1 MEYRGRCVGTQQH
14 FSGFTFG
21 KMAFLNRVILP
32 LGLILFASAG
42 LAAQETQ
49 TVAAALPNAPSYSR
63 EQEQSSSQPGDAKS
77 QEPGP
82 DAKLPDSSVP
92 QQNSAQ
98 TPVAKEQPKRILY
111 IIPNYRA
118 VSADAVV
125 APLDAKGKFRL
136 MVDDSFDYS
145 TFISVGILA
154 GISQAQR
161 SVPQFDDGPLAY
173 SQYYWHIFVDQ
184 AVGNAF
190 TEYLLPVAFKQ
201 DPRYFTK
208 GHGGFFNRTGYAL
221 SRLVVTRTDSG
232 GSQVNASEIIGN
244 GAAASIAAL
253 YYPSQDRTWTKIGQ
267 HWGQQL
273 ALDATFNVIKEF
285 WPDIRHNVLH
295 KD

>member
-1 MEYRGRCVGTQQH
+1 MSYR
-14 FSGFTFG
+14 
-21 KMAFLNRVILP
+21 MMLL
-32 LGLILFASAG
+32 
-42 LAAQETQ
+42 
-49 TVAAALPNAPSYSR
+49 AAALVISATCLSAQQARPEGVSVAALPDSPGFVV
-63 EQEQSSSQPGDAKS
+63 EQEQSSSRTGNS
-77 QEPGP
+77 QSPPPGP

-92 QQNSAQ
+92 EQSSAQ

-125 APLDAKGKFRL
+125 PPLDARGKFKL
-136 MVDDSFDYS
+136 MLDDSFDYS
-145 TFISVGILA
+145 TFISVGLLA
-154 GISQAQR
+154 GIGQAKR
-161 SVPQFDDGPLAY
+161 NVPQFDDGPLAY

-221 SRLVVTRTDSG
+221 SRLAITRTDSG
-232 GSQVNASEIIGN
+232 GSQVNFSEIIGN
-244 GAAASIAAL
+244 GAAAGIASL
-253 YYPSQDRTWTKIGQ
+253 YYPASDRTWTKTGQ
-267 HWGQQL
+267 RWGQQL
-273 ALDATFNVIKEF
+273 MLDATFNVLKEF
-285 WPDIRHNVLH
+285 WPDIRHSVLH

>member
-1 MEYRGRCVGTQQH
+1 
-14 FSGFTFG
+14 
-21 KMAFLNRVILP
+21 MAFLNRMILL

-49 TVAAALPNAPSYSR
+49 TVAAALPNAPSYSQ
-63 EQEQSSSQPGDAKS
+63 EQEQSSSRPGDSKS
-77 QEPGP
+77 QQPGP

-98 TPVAKEQPKRILY
+98 TPVSKEQPKRILY

-118 VSADAVV
+118 VSADAIV

-161 SVPQFDDGPLAY
+161 SVPQFDDGALAY

-184 AVGNAF
+184 ALGNAF

-267 HWGQQL
+267 RWGQQL

-285 WPDIRHNVLH
+285 WPDIRHSVLH

>member
-1 MEYRGRCVGTQQH
+1 MMLLASSLVISATCLPAQQ
-14 FSGFTFG
+14 
-21 KMAFLNRVILP
+21 ARPVAAP
-32 LGLILFASAG
+32 LG
-42 LAAQETQ
+42 
-49 TVAAALPNAPSYSR
+49 ALPNSPGFTLQQA
-63 EQEQSSSQPGDAKS
+63 EQSSSRSGDS
-77 QEPGP
+77 QRQEPGP
-82 DAKLPDSSVP
+82 DPKLPETSVP

-118 VSADAVV
+118 VSAYAVV
-125 APLDAKGKFRL
+125 PPLDARGKFNL
-136 MVDDSFDYS
+136 MIDDSFDYS

-154 GISQAQR
+154 GIGQAKNN
-161 SVPQFDDGPLAY
+161 VPQFDDGPLAY

-232 GSQVNASEIIGN
+232 GSQINASEIIGN
-244 GAAASIAAL
+244 GAAAGISGL
-253 YYPSQDRTWTKIGQ
+253 YYPASDRTWTKTGQ
-267 HWGQQL
+267 RWAQQL
-273 ALDATFNVIKEF
+273 ALDATFNVVKEF
-285 WPDIRHNVLH
+285 WPDIRHSVLH
-295 KD
+295 QKD

>member
-1 MEYRGRCVGTQQH
+1 MSYR
-14 FSGFTFG
+14 
-21 KMAFLNRVILP
+21 MMLL
-32 LGLILFASAG
+32 
-42 LAAQETQ
+42 
-49 TVAAALPNAPSYSR
+49 AAALVISATCLSAQQARPEGVSVAALPDSPGFVV
-63 EQEQSSSQPGDAKS
+63 EQEQSSSRTGNS
-77 QEPGP
+77 QSPPGP

-92 QQNSAQ
+92 EQNSAQ

-125 APLDAKGKFRL
+125 PPLDARGKFKL
-136 MVDDSFDYS
+136 MLDDSFDYS
-145 TFISVGILA
+145 TFLSVGLLA
-154 GISQAQR
+154 GIAQAKR
-161 SVPQFDDGPLAY
+161 NVPQFDDGPLAY

-221 SRLVVTRTDSG
+221 SRLAITRTDSG
-232 GSQVNASEIIGN
+232 GSQVNFSEIIGN
-244 GAAASIAAL
+244 GAAAGIASL
-253 YYPSQDRTWTKIGQ
+253 YYPASDRTWTKTGQ
-267 HWGQQL
+267 RWGQQL
-273 ALDATFNVIKEF
+273 MLDATFNVLKEF
-285 WPDIRHNVLH
+285 WPDIRHSVLH

>member
-1 MEYRGRCVGTQQH
+1 MLGYLTNHMRIAC
-14 FSGFTFG
+14 
-21 KMAFLNRVILP
+21 RVISLA
-32 LGLILFASAG
+32 GLIVLLAAG
-42 LAAQETQ
+42 LWAQQ
-49 TVAAALPNAPSYSR
+49 ARQVAAAALPDAPSSTL
-63 EQEQSSSQPGDAKS
+63 EQEQSSSRQGDS
-77 QEPGP
+77 QSQKPGP
-82 DAKLPDSSVP
+82 DPKLGESSVP

-125 APLDAKGKFRL
+125 PPLDARGKFNL

-145 TFISVGILA
+145 TFISVGLLA
-154 GISQAQR
+154 GIAQAEHN
-161 SVPQFDDGPLAY
+161 VPQFDDGPLAY

-232 GSQVNASEIIGN
+232 GSQVNFSEIIGN
-244 GAAASIAAL
+244 GAPRGSRACITQPKIAPGRRRGSAGG
-253 YYPSQDRTWTKIGQ
+253 SSSHWTLI
-267 HWGQQL
+267 
-273 ALDATFNVIKEF
+273 FNVIKEF
-285 WPDIRHNVLH
+285 WPDIRHSVLH

>member
-1 MEYRGRCVGTQQH
+1 
-14 FSGFTFG
+14 
-21 KMAFLNRVILP
+21 MAFLNRAILL
-32 LGLILFASAG
+32 LGLILFASTG

-49 TVAAALPNAPSYSR
+49 TVAAVLPNAPSYSQK
-63 EQEQSSSQPGDAKS
+63 QEQSSSRPGDARS

-82 DAKLPDSSVP
+82 DAKLPDSAVP

-125 APLDAKGKFRL
+125 GPLDARGKFRL

-145 TFISVGILA
+145 TFISVGLLA
-154 GISQAQR
+154 GIAQAQR
-161 SVPQFDDGPLAY
+161 SVPQFDDGALAY

-184 AVGNAF
+184 AIGNAF

-208 GHGGFFNRTGYAL
+208 GHGGFLNRTGYAL

-232 GSQVNASEIIGN
+232 GSQINASEIIGN

-267 HWGQQL
+267 RWGDQL
-273 ALDATFNVIKEF
+273 LLDATFNVIKEF

>member
-1 MEYRGRCVGTQQH
+1 
-14 FSGFTFG
+14 
-21 KMAFLNRVILP
+21 MAFLNRVIL
-32 LGLILFASAG
+32 LLCLILFAPAG

-49 TVAAALPNAPSYSR
+49 TVAAALPNAPNYSQ
-63 EQEQSSSQPGDAKS
+63 EQEQSSSRPSDSKS
-77 QEPGP
+77 QQPGP
-82 DAKLPDSSVP
+82 DAKLPGSSVP

-125 APLDAKGKFRL
+125 PPLDARGKFRL

-145 TFISVGILA
+145 TFISVGLLA
-154 GISQAQR
+154 GIAQAQR
-161 SVPQFDDGPLAY
+161 SVPQFDDGALAY

-267 HWGQQL
+267 RWGDQL
-273 ALDATFNVIKEF
+273 ILDATFNVIKEF

>member
-1 MEYRGRCVGTQQH
+1 MV
-14 FSGFTFG
+14 
-21 KMAFLNRVILP
+21 FLNRVILL
-32 LGLILFASAG
+32 LGLIPFASAG

-49 TVAAALPNAPSYSR
+49 TVAAALPDAPSYSQ
-63 EQEQSSSQPGDAKS
+63 EQEQSSSRPADAKS

-98 TPVAKEQPKRILY
+98 TPASKEQPKRILY

-125 APLDAKGKFRL
+125 PPLDARGKFRL

-145 TFISVGILA
+145 SFISVGLLA
-154 GISQAQR
+154 GIAQAQR
-161 SVPQFDDGPLAY
+161 SVPQFDDGALAY

-184 AVGNAF
+184 AIGNAF

-221 SRLVVTRTDSG
+221 TRLIVTRTDSG
-232 GSQVNASEIIGN
+232 GSQVNFSEILGN
-244 GAAASIAAL
+244 GAAASISGL
-253 YYPSQDRTWTKIGQ
+253 YYPSGYLTWTKVGQ
-267 HWGQQL
+267 RWGDQL
-273 ALDATFNVIKEF
+273 LLDATFNVLKEF

>member
-1 MEYRGRCVGTQQH
+1 MSYR
-14 FSGFTFG
+14 
-21 KMAFLNRVILP
+21 MMLL
-32 LGLILFASAG
+32 
-42 LAAQETQ
+42 
-49 TVAAALPNAPSYSR
+49 AAALVISATCLSAQQARPEGVSVAALPDSPGFVV
-63 EQEQSSSQPGDAKS
+63 EQEQSSSRTGNS
-77 QEPGP
+77 QSPPPGP

-92 QQNSAQ
+92 EQNSAQ

-118 VSADAVV
+118 VSAYAVV
-125 APLDAKGKFRL
+125 PPLDARGKFNL

-145 TFISVGILA
+145 TFISVGLLA
-154 GISQAQR
+154 GIGQAKQN
-161 SVPQFDDGPLAY
+161 VPQFDDGPLAY

-221 SRLVVTRTDSG
+221 SRLLITRTDSG
-232 GSQVNASEIIGN
+232 GSQVNFSEIIGN
-244 GAAASIAAL
+244 GAAAGIAGL
-253 YYPSQDRTWTKIGQ
+253 YYPSTDRTWTKIGQ
-267 HWGQQL
+267 RWGQQL
-273 ALDATFNVIKEF
+273 MLDATFNVLKEF
-285 WPDIRHNVLH
+285 WPDIRHSVLH

>member
-1 MEYRGRCVGTQQH
+1 M
-14 FSGFTFG
+14 
-21 KMAFLNRVILP
+21 
-32 LGLILFASAG
+32 
-42 LAAQETQ
+42 
-49 TVAAALPNAPSYSR
+49 
-63 EQEQSSSQPGDAKS
+63 QSSA
-77 QEPGP
+77 
-82 DAKLPDSSVP
+82 DSSVP

-125 APLDAKGKFRL
+125 APLDARGKFNL

-145 TFISVGILA
+145 TFISVGLLA
-154 GISQAQR
+154 GIAQAQR

-208 GHGGFFNRTGYAL
+208 GTA
-221 SRLVVTRTDSG
+221 DS
-232 GSQVNASEIIGN
+232 
-244 GAAASIAAL
+244 SIAPGTPSAAWSSHAPIAADRRSTFRRSSATAL
-253 YYPSQDRTWTKIGQ
+253 PRGSRACITQPTIAPGRRRDSAGASSSHWMRPST
-267 HWGQQL
+267 
-273 ALDATFNVIKEF
+273 
-285 WPDIRHNVLH
+285 
-295 KD
+295 

>member
-1 MEYRGRCVGTQQH
+1 MGTKKKIL
-14 FSGFTFG
+14 GFTILNMLISSRG
-21 KMAFLNRVILP
+21 TSLAVVIFLLA
-32 LGLILFASAG
+32 LG
-42 LAAQETQ
+42 LAAQESQ
-49 TVAAALPNAPSYSR
+49 TVATILPNAPSYSQV
-63 EQEQSSSQPGDAKS
+63 QEQSTSRQSDSKS

-82 DAKLPDSSVP
+82 DPKLPDSSVP

-125 APLDAKGKFRL
+125 APLNARGKFNL

-145 TFISVGILA
+145 TFISVGLLA
-154 GISQAQR
+154 GIAQAQH
-161 SVPQFDDGPLAY
+161 SVPQFDDGALAY

-267 HWGQQL
+267 RWGQQL

>member
-1 MEYRGRCVGTQQH
+1 MRFVGVQQP
-14 FSGFTFG
+14 FSVITSG
-21 KMAFLNRVILP
+21 KMAVSYQAIL
-32 LGLILFASAG
+32 LAGLILFASR
-42 LAAQETQ
+42 LSAQQTQ
-49 TVAAALPNAPSYSR
+49 TVATALPNAPSYT
-63 EQEQSSSQPGDAKS
+63 QEQSSSRQADSKS

-92 QQNSAQ
+92 RQNSAQ
-98 TPVAKEQPKRILY
+98 TPVTKEQPKRILY

-125 APLDAKGKFRL
+125 APLDARGKFDL

-154 GISQAQR
+154 GIAQAQN
-161 SVPQFDDGPLAY
+161 SVPQFDDGALAY

-208 GHGGFFNRTGYAL
+208 GHGGLLNRTGYAL
-221 SRLVVTRTDSG
+221 TRLIVTRTDKG
-232 GSQVNASEIIGN
+232 GSQFNFSEIIGN
-244 GAAASIAAL
+244 GAAAGISSL
-253 YYPSQDRTWTKIGQ
+253 YYPSEDRTWTKVGQ
-267 HWGQQL
+267 RWGQQL
-273 ALDATFNVIKEF
+273 ALDATFDVIKEF
-285 WPDIRHNVLH
+285 WPDIRHSVLH

>member
-1 MEYRGRCVGTQQH
+1 MSYRMLLLAV
-14 FSGFTFG
+14 S
-21 KMAFLNRVILP
+21 LVISAMC
-32 LGLILFASAG
+32 LFAQQARPVGVS
-42 LAAQETQ
+42 
-49 TVAAALPNAPSYSR
+49 VAALPDSPGFVV
-63 EQEQSSSQPGDAKS
+63 EQEQSSSRSSDAQS
-77 QEPGP
+77 PQPGP
-82 DAKLPDSSVP
+82 DPKLPDSSTP

-118 VSADAVV
+118 VSAYAVV
-125 APLDAKGKFRL
+125 PPLDARGKFNL

-145 TFISVGILA
+145 TFISVGLLA
-154 GISQAQR
+154 AIGQAKG
-161 SVPQFDDGPLAY
+161 SNPQFDDGPLAY

-221 SRLVVTRTDSG
+221 SRLAVTRTDSG
-232 GSQVNASEIIGN
+232 GSQVNFSEIIGN
-244 GAAASIAAL
+244 GAAAGIAGL
-253 YYPSQDRTWTKIGQ
+253 YYPASDRTWTKTGQ
-267 HWGQQL
+267 RWGQQL
-273 ALDATFNVIKEF
+273 MLDATFNVLKEF
-285 WPDIRHNVLH
+285 WPDIRHSVLH